1 MRQTSTA
8 TFELAVESIASC
20 QEANLKNLADM
31 LLRFDSSVGRGDF
44 VTAIGVGRVIKG
56 WDEGV
61 VTMKLGEKALLDITH
76 DYAYGDR

>member
-1 MRQTSTA
+1 M
-8 TFELAVESIASC
+8 
-20 QEANLKNLADM
+20 KNLADM